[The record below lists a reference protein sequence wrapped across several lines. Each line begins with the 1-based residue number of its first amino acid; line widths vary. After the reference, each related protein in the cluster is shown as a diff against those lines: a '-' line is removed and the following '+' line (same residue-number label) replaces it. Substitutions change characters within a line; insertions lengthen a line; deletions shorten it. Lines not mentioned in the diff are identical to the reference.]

1 MPVEYIA
8 PTEETVVTEE
18 APKYREVTMNVSA
31 YTASDDECG
40 KSDGITASG
49 VAAVEGVTIAA
60 DDLPFGTV
68 VEIQGKDYVVQDRF
82 GGNHR
87 NRIDIFMV
95 SRSSALHFGRQSITV
110 KIKEEQ

>member
-1 MPVEYIA
+1 MPVVPEEHI
-8 PTEETVVTEE
+8 EETVVTEE
-18 APKYREVTMNVSA
+18 TPKYREVTMNVSA

-49 VAAVEGVTIAA
+49 VVAVEGVTIAA

-68 VEIQGKDYVVQDRF
+68 VEIQGKYYVVQDRF

-110 KIKEEQ
+110 KIKEE